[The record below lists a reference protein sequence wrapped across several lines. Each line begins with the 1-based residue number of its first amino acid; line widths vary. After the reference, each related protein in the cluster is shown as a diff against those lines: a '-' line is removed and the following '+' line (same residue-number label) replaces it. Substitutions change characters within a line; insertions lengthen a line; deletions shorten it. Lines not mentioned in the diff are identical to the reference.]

1 MALATKSKVPV
12 KRAKK
17 PIARSTRTAP
27 ATKYMADGK
36 TKLRAIKSID
46 VKYLGDEPS
55 WENQDTW
62 TTEDLN
68 SRLGRAFNWYNYNC
82 DGKDA
87 REFFEDWCA
96 ITPGY
101 EEYPKKFKPLADWHL
116 GSTLGFRCR
125 MFMAGLQIKD
135 PEKDLAFINKRIA
148 ECEEM
153 LTKLKPAKAEPSSTE
168 VEAKK
173 ETIQD
178 RLREKFSEVVG
189 EIEGAIDEYFDS
201 KKEFDTYKFLQ
212 ASGLPA
218 QFAAKIPE
226 IYERHIAELEE
237 YLEGK
242 CPQLLEGYKHLGK
255 RGAKDA
261 IKFYQSIIDGANA
274 YKTAKIATRA
284 KPKRKP
290 VSPEKLVRNLKYLK
304 EFPALKLN
312 SIDPRDI
319 IGCTELWVYNTKT
332 RKLGRFHANTHGDMV
347 ITSLGVKG
355 SGITGFSESLSVC
368 KTLRKPQE
376 VIDKFKISGKPQLR
390 KFLDSIKSVETKLK
404 ARISPETILLRAV
417 K

>member
-1 MALATKSKVPV
+1 
-12 KRAKK
+12 
-17 PIARSTRTAP
+17 
-27 ATKYMADGK
+27 
-36 TKLRAIKSID
+36 
-46 VKYLGDEPS
+46 
-55 WENQDTW
+55 
-62 TTEDLN
+62 
-68 SRLGRAFNWYNYNC
+68 
-82 DGKDA
+82 
-87 REFFEDWCA
+87 
-96 ITPGY
+96 
-101 EEYPKKFKPLADWHL
+101 
-116 GSTLGFRCR
+116 
-125 MFMAGLQIKD
+125 MFMAGLKVKD
-135 PEKDLAFINKRIA
+135 PEKDLAFINKRIS

-153 LTKLKPAKAEPSSTE
+153 LTKQKPAKTEPSANE

-355 SGITGFSESLSVC
+355 SGITGFSETLSVC

-376 VIDKFKISGKPQLR
+376 VLDKFKISGKPQLR
-390 KFLDSIKSVETKLK
+390 KFMDPIKSVETKLK